1 MSDRPASAGLWV
13 GRPVSP
19 GIAHGEA
26 FLKRDVLQRVTVR
39 KIPEGEVELELQRF
53 QDALRRSRDELV
65 QLRERARVEVG
76 EREARILDAHLACL
90 TDPLFASQVEKA
102 VRKDL
107 LNLDGAISKV
117 VSDFAR
123 IFELVQNQGLKERAA
138 DLRDVGIRILRNL
151 DHRTGDGRRLPER
164 YVLVAPELGPQDL
177 FGLETSGLQA
187 IVAER
192 GGPSSHAAILARSKG
207 LPMVQGSPPRGSQIQ
222 EGDVVLVDGTTGSVF
237 VNPGEKILSE
247 YRALEEAYRAARERD
262 REALLSEPRTRD
274 GTAIILMANLDRAFE
289 LEAVQALGLA
299 GVGLFRPEYD
309 HAQGGADG
317 EEAQAELYTRA
328 VALLEGR
335 PFVVRLLEPA
345 AEPEALRAA
354 NPALGRRSLRALLER
369 PEVLRT
375 QLRALLRAAARGPVQ
390 VLVPFATRVEDVMR
404 VRELLRE
411 EQARLQHAGLA
422 ARPRIELGVMVEV
435 PALALTINDV
445 LPEVDFLHLGLDN
458 LVQYLTAAD
467 REGGPAQDWYDACH
481 PAVLRTVSDL
491 AAAGA
496 AADLP
501 VTACGEVAG
510 DPLFLP
516 FFLGLG
522 IHRVSVSLFSIGP
535 LKQVLPRIDLAE
547 ARALARRLLTLRRR
561 TDVRKA
567 LEAFRERM
575 AHEESVRGTGATGP
589 ASP

>member
-1 MSDRPASAGLWV
+1 V

-26 FLKRDVLQRVTVR
+26 FLKRDILQRVTVR

-53 QDALRRSRDELV
+53 QDALRRSRDELA
-65 QLRERARVEVG
+65 QLRERARAEVG
-76 EREARILDAHLACL
+76 ERDARILDAHLACL
-90 TDPLFASQVEKA
+90 TDPLFVSQVEKA

-107 LNLDGAISKV
+107 LNLDGAVSKT
-117 VSDFAR
+117 VSDFGR
-123 IFELVQNQGLKERAA
+123 IFELVQNQDLKERAA

-151 DHRTGDGRRLPER
+151 DHRTGDGRRLPDR

-207 LPMVQGSPPRGSQIQ
+207 IPMVQGSPPKGIQVQ

-237 VNPGEKILSE
+237 VNPGEKVLSE

-262 REALLSEPRTRD
+262 REALRSEPRTRD

-309 HAQGGADG
+309 QAQGGAGGD
-317 EEAQAELYTRA
+317 EAQAELYGRA

-345 AEPEALRAA
+345 AEPEALREA

-369 PEVLRT
+369 PELLRT

-390 VLVPFATRVEDVMR
+390 VLVPFATRVEDVLR

-411 EQARLQHAGLA
+411 EQARLQHAGH

-445 LPEVDFLHLGLDN
+445 LPEVDFVQVGLDN

-467 REGGPAQDWYDACH
+467 REGGPAQDWYDPCH
-481 PAVLRTVSDL
+481 PAVLRTVADL

-496 AADLP
+496 AADRP
-501 VTACGEVAG
+501 VTACGEMAG
-510 DPLFLP
+510 DPMFLP

-522 IHRVSVSLFSIGP
+522 ILRVSVSLFSIGP
-535 LKQVLPRIDLAE
+535 IKQALPLIDLAE
-547 ARALARRLLTLRRR
+547 ARALSRRLLTLRRR
-561 TDVRKA
+561 ADVRKA

-575 AHEESVRGTGATGP
+575 SPEESVKGTGAAGP